1 MSTKDHPDWWRPVGG
16 ANSLDSVLE
25 RRSVVYNDDRDM
37 IPADQD
43 RKEANYARSGK
54 FFPRG
59 MRGMIE
65 RIEIYCQGAVAD
77 GLELG
82 YSIHPSFGPIG
93 TFTLTPLAAWSWVGV
108 DINLMWDYDSLWIW
122 VISIKPGVLWG
133 FDAFQPYDGHTSINA
148 GVTWVAQALRPFISI
163 TYSGETPGDVPVSG
177 IINNIA
183 IPSTSSEVKATGK
196 AIPITVWTD
205 CIVIENVGFED
216 FIIVKVRAAASS
228 HTTEIRVYCDGVVAF
243 SFQFFDLN
251 ALGFVATTPSVS
263 LSVYGEDEI
272 CVMLIHRLFHFRR
285 NFTIQALN
293 LVGAQI
299 VDVWAFTHVLR

>member
-1 MSTKDHPDWWRPVGG
+1 DHPDWWTPVGG
-16 ANSLDSVLE
+16 QNSQDSILE

-37 IPADQD
+37 DPADQE
-43 RKEANYARSGK
+43 RAAANYAHSGK

-65 RIEIYCQGAVAD
+65 RIEILCQGAVVD

-82 YSIHPSFGPIG
+82 YGIHPSLGPIG
-93 TFTLTPLAAWSWVGV
+93 TFTLTPLVALTWQGA

-122 VISIKPGVLWG
+122 VISIEPGVLWT
-133 FDAFQPYDGHTSINA
+133 FDRFQPYDGHTSVDA
-148 GVTWVAQALRPFISI
+148 GVTWVAQALRPFISV

-183 IPSTSSEVKATGK
+183 IPSSSSRSPSIGK
-196 AIPITVWTD
+196 AIPITDWTD
-205 CIVIENVGFED
+205 CIRIEAVGFED
-216 FIIVKVRAAASS
+216 FIIVQVREAASS

-243 SFQFFDLN
+243 NFQFFDLN

-263 LSVYGEDEI
+263 LPTYGEDEK

-285 NFTIQALN
+285 NFTIQARN